1 MRWFVGPVPPLQG
14 ESAVISPSATV
25 SPKAVVPDSAKVWD
39 LAQVREHATLGERV
53 IVGRGAY
60 VGIGVIVGAE
70 SKIQNY
76 ALVYEPAEIGKGVFV
91 GPGVIFTNDRFPR
104 AVTPD
109 MQQKASAD
117 WNPVGVQVLDGAS
130 IGAGAVCVA
139 PVTIGRWAMVAA
151 GSIVIRDV
159 LDHALVVGNPAR
171 QIGWVG
177 RAGVRLDADPVS
189 PSFFRC
195 PSTGEPY
202 AETDAG
208 LVLVEG
214 HRAGGSS
221 ALLEPDH
228 NLLS

>member
-1 MRWFVGPVPPLQG
+1 M
-14 ESAVISPSATV
+14 ISPSATV
-25 SPKAVVPDSAKVWD
+25 SPEAVVPGSAKVWD
-39 LAQVREHATLGERV
+39 LAQVRERAELGERV

-60 VGIGVIVGAE
+60 VGIGVVVGAE

-91 GPGVIFTNDRFPR
+91 GPGTILTNDRLPR

-109 MQQKASAD
+109 IEQKASSD
-117 WNPVGVQVLDGAS
+117 WDPVGVKVLDGAS

-151 GSIVIRDV
+151 GSVVIRDV

-177 RAGVRLDADPVS
+177 RAGVRLVADLDLPGQ
-189 PSFFRC
+189 FRC
-195 PSTGEPY
+195 SATNETY
-202 AETDAG
+202 EETDSG

-214 HRAGGSS
+214 RSS
-221 ALLEPDH
+221 
-228 NLLS
+228 